1 MRNVT
6 NAVVGN
12 DGCGPLT
19 RRDLLF
25 SLLALPLGTRL
36 AAQGSKPSIR
46 TDSLNNVMITVT
58 DMSRSVAFYE
68 KLFGPSTK
76 QDDLAIFRLARSPR
90 FFALGPAKAGQK
102 PGFASYG
109 VAVDDFDADRLAK
122 ALNAAGAPAQVLMRE
137 STKELWVSEPDGY
150 RIQLVDPS
158 YGRGSGPRGDVL
170 PAQVKASGRVPLQ
183 LQTISHV
190 TISVQSGPRSKEFY
204 QNVLGLS
211 IQAMQGQTACFGVGP
226 GPDFIAFGLNS
237 KSPNA
242 TGAPNHACF
251 TIQGFDANRV
261 MGILADNGLEPIEY
275 GNNAAVRP
283 LTCRTRLRQRANNGG
298 GPTHPLGSYEL
309 YFNDPD
315 NISIQI
321 QDVTYC
327 GGSGANGQI
336 CP

>member
-1 MRNVT
+1 MRKLI
-6 NAVVGN
+6 
-12 DGCGPLT
+12 DPLVNPAARAPVT
-19 RRDLLF
+19 RRDLLL
-25 SLLALPLGTRL
+25 SLLAVPLGSRL
-36 AAQGSKPSIR
+36 TAQGSRPSIR
-46 TDSLNNVMITVT
+46 TNSLNNVIISVT
-58 DMSRSVAFYE
+58 DMGRSVGFYE
-68 KLFGPSTK
+68 KLFGPSTR
-76 QDDLAIFRLARSPR
+76 QGDLAIFRLARSPR
-90 FFALGPAKAGQK
+90 FFAVGPVKGGEK

-109 VAVDDFDADRLAK
+109 IAVDDFDADRLAK
-122 ALNAAGAPAQVLMRE
+122 VLNAAGASAQVSMRE

-170 PAQVKASGRVPLQ
+170 PAGVKPGGRVPLP

-190 TISVQSGPRSKEFY
+190 TISVQSGPRSKAFY
-204 QNVLGLS
+204 QNILGLP
-211 IQAMQGQTACFGVGP
+211 IQAMQGQTACFAVGP
-226 GPDFIAFGLNS
+226 GPDFIAFGLNA
-237 KSPNA
+237 KSPTA

-261 MGILADNGLEPIEY
+261 TGILADNGLEPIEY
-275 GNNAAVRP
+275 GNNAAIRP